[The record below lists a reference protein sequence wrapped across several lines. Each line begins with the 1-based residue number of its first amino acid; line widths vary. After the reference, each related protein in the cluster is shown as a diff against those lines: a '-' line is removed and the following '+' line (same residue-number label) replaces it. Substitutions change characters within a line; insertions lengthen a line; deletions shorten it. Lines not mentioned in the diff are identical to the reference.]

1 MFQFARR
8 SFWHVWSLVSAK
20 EQKSARSARH
30 RSFAL
35 QPAFHWSA
43 RRLHAPPRLASPSRR
58 ERGECS
64 AAEGHRR
71 RRLRVRRRP
80 APPEPTG
87 PRHRGRLAGDRPK
100 KRNCAFTRS
109 NSSRNLDFLNAFA
122 SPLQVAKRSNCAFS
136 TVRGQRLSPAV
147 DNDSLEVTTS
157 TRSRTR
163 SSRRDGRCACH
174 MRARRLEDAVDGP
187 RAPQS
192 GAAQQEQPPWLHDVH
207 TYHRTHLLLS
217 AALHDLTPHLLS
229 MASSGSLECR
239 MRCAIAHFEHF
250 CC

>member
-1 MFQFARR
+1 MQLLCSRTC
-8 SFWHVWSLVSAK
+8 SA
-20 EQKSARSARH
+20 
-30 RSFAL
+30 
-35 QPAFHWSA
+35 QPAIGWLVGRSTL
-43 RRLHAPPRLASPSRR
+43 RPRLTRHPASPRPHAANEENAALR
-58 ERGECS
+58 KAIEDADYECGVGLLRLNQLNLVTVVASS
-64 AAEGHRR
+64 AT
-71 RRLRVRRRP
+71 V
-80 APPEPTG
+80 
-87 PRHRGRLAGDRPK
+87 PK

-122 SPLQVAKRSNCAFS
+122 SPLQVAKRSNCVFS

-174 MRARRLEDAVDGP
+174 MRARRLDDAVDGP

-192 GAAQQEQPPWLHDVH
+192 GAAQQEQPPWLHDVNH

-229 MASSGSLECR
+229 IASSGSPECR
-239 MRCAIAHFEHF
+239 MRCAIAHF
-250 CC
+250 

>member
-1 MFQFARR
+1 MSCNSSAARTCSAQQATR
-8 SFWHVWSLVSAK
+8 WLVGRLSALA
-20 EQKSARSARH
+20 SRAT
-30 RSFAL
+30 
-35 QPAFHWSA
+35 
-43 RRLHAPPRLASPSRR
+43 PPRLALTPRTRR
-58 ERGECS
+58 MQRCGRPYADYEC
-64 AAEGHRR
+64 GVGLL
-71 RRLRVRRRP
+71 RLNQLDLVTVVALP
-80 APPEPTG
+80 ATV
-87 PRHRGRLAGDRPK
+87 PK
-100 KRNCAFTRS
+100 KRSCAFTRS

-174 MRARRLEDAVDGP
+174 MRARRLDAVDGP

-217 AALHDLTPHLLS
+217 AALHDLTPNFS
-229 MASSGSLECR
+229 R
-239 MRCAIAHFEHF
+239 
-250 CC
+250 

>member
-1 MFQFARR
+1 MHSSAAELAALSQP
-8 SFWHVWSLVSAK
+8 LVGWLVDSPP
-20 EQKSARSARH
+20 S
-30 RSFAL
+30 
-35 QPAFHWSA
+35 P
-43 RRLHAPPRLASPSRR
+43 HAPPRLASPSRR

-87 PRHRGRLAGDRPK
+87 PCRRGRLAGVRRPSRK
-100 KRNCAFTRS
+100 QRSCAFTRS

-174 MRARRLEDAVDGP
+174 ARPSTRRRGWTSSATEWRCSTRTAAMAP
-187 RAPQS
+187 RCQPYVPPHTPATVG
-192 GAAQQEQPPWLHDVH
+192 GATRSDPP
-207 TYHRTHLLLS
+207 
-217 AALHDLTPHLLS
+217 P
-229 MASSGSLECR
+229 SLDSEFR
-239 MRCAIAHFEHF
+239 KS
-250 CC
+250 

>member
-1 MFQFARR
+1 MSCNCSAAELAALSQP
-8 SFWHVWSLVSAK
+8 LVGWLVDSPP
-20 EQKSARSARH
+20 S
-30 RSFAL
+30 
-35 QPAFHWSA
+35 P
-43 RRLHAPPRLASPSRR
+43 HAPPRLASPSRR

-174 MRARRLEDAVDGP
+174 MRARRLDAVDGP

-207 TYHRTHLLLS
+207 TYHLTHQPATAGSDPPLS
-217 AALHDLTPHLLS
+217 LDS
-229 MASSGSLECR
+229 EFRKS
-239 MRCAIAHFEHF
+239 
-250 CC
+250 

>member
-1 MFQFARR
+1 MQLLCSRTCSAQ
-8 SFWHVWSLVSAK
+8 SQPLVGWLVDSPP
-20 EQKSARSARH
+20 S
-30 RSFAL
+30 
-35 QPAFHWSA
+35 P
-43 RRLHAPPRLASPSRR
+43 HAPPRLASPSRR

-174 MRARRLEDAVDGP
+174 MRARRLDDAVDGP

-192 GAAQQEQPPWLHDVH
+192 GAAQQEQPPWLHDVNH

-229 MASSGSLECR
+229 IASSGSPECR
-239 MRCAIAHFEHF
+239 MRCAIAHF
-250 CC
+250 

>member
-1 MFQFARR
+1 MASEQTESFFGTNVMQLLCSRTCSPSHALVGQNRTAR
-8 SFWHVWSLVSAK
+8 L
-20 EQKSARSARH
+20 
-30 RSFAL
+30 
-35 QPAFHWSA
+35 
-43 RRLHAPPRLASPSRR
+43 RLHAPPRLASPSRR

-64 AAEGHRR
+64 SAEGHRR

-174 MRARRLEDAVDGP
+174 ARP
-187 RAPQS
+187 S
-192 GAAQQEQPPWLHDVH
+192 
-207 TYHRTHLLLS
+207 T
-217 AALHDLTPHLLS
+217 
-229 MASSGSLECR
+229 
-239 MRCAIAHFEHF
+239 
-250 CC
+250 

>member
-1 MFQFARR
+1 MPCNSAAAELAALSQP
-8 SFWHVWSLVSAK
+8 LVGWLVDSPP
-20 EQKSARSARH
+20 S
-30 RSFAL
+30 
-35 QPAFHWSA
+35 P
-43 RRLHAPPRLASPSRR
+43 HAPPRLASPSRR

-87 PRHRGRLAGDRPK
+87 PRHRGRLASDRPKK

-122 SPLQVAKRSNCAFS
+122 APLQVPKRSNCAFS

-163 SSRRDGRCACH
+163 SSQGTAGAH
-174 MRARRLEDAVDGP
+174 AMRARRLDAVDGP

-192 GAAQQEQPPWLHDVH
+192 GAVQQEQPAP
-207 TYHRTHLLLS
+207 
-217 AALHDLTPHLLS
+217 
-229 MASSGSLECR
+229 
-239 MRCAIAHFEHF
+239 RCA
-250 CC
+250 

>member
-1 MFQFARR
+1 MSCNCSAAELAAL
-8 SFWHVWSLVSAK
+8 SPPLVGWLVDSPP
-20 EQKSARSARH
+20 S
-30 RSFAL
+30 
-35 QPAFHWSA
+35 P
-43 RRLHAPPRLASPSRR
+43 HAPPRLASPSRR

-87 PRHRGRLAGDRPK
+87 LDLVTVVASPATVRRSATVPP
-100 KRNCAFTRS
+100 FTRS

-174 MRARRLEDAVDGP
+174 MRARRLDDAVDGP

-192 GAAQQEQPPWLHDVH
+192 GAAQQEQPPWLHDVNH

-217 AALHDLTPHLLS
+217 AALHDLTPTFS
-229 MASSGSLECR
+229 R
-239 MRCAIAHFEHF
+239 
-250 CC
+250 

>member
-1 MFQFARR
+1 MQSSAAEVAA
-8 SFWHVWSLVSAK
+8 SATLWLVDSA
-20 EQKSARSARH
+20 
-30 RSFAL
+30 
-35 QPAFHWSA
+35 P
-43 RRLHAPPRLASPSRR
+43 RLHAPPRLASPSRR

-87 PRHRGRLAGDRPK
+87 LDLVTVVASPATVRRSATVPP
-100 KRNCAFTRS
+100 FTRS

-174 MRARRLEDAVDGP
+174 MRARRLDDAVDGP

-192 GAAQQEQPPWLHDVH
+192 GAAQQEQPPWLHDVNH

-217 AALHDLTPHLLS
+217 AALHDLTPTFS
-229 MASSGSLECR
+229 R
-239 MRCAIAHFEHF
+239 
-250 CC
+250 

>member
-1 MFQFARR
+1 MNMCVVTPEPPPLRFKVGPRSKHAQRDPKHTRGIGVKIINSSWRARGAAPLFGLCLRSRAARARGLGREPVRFASAQRSRR
-8 SFWHVWSLVSAK
+8 FLSNSLVGWLVDSPP
-20 EQKSARSARH
+20 S
-30 RSFAL
+30 
-35 QPAFHWSA
+35 P
-43 RRLHAPPRLASPSRR
+43 HAPPRLASPSRR

-100 KRNCAFTRS
+100 KRKCAFTRS

-122 SPLQVAKRSNCAFS
+122 SPLQVVKRSNCAFS

-174 MRARRLEDAVDGP
+174 ARP
-187 RAPQS
+187 S
-192 GAAQQEQPPWLHDVH
+192 
-207 TYHRTHLLLS
+207 T
-217 AALHDLTPHLLS
+217 
-229 MASSGSLECR
+229 
-239 MRCAIAHFEHF
+239 
-250 CC
+250 

>member
-1 MFQFARR
+1 MQLLCSRTC
-8 SFWHVWSLVSAK
+8 SA
-20 EQKSARSARH
+20 
-30 RSFAL
+30 
-35 QPAFHWSA
+35 QPATRWLVGRLSA
-43 RRLHAPPRLASPSRR
+43 LASRATPPRLALTPRTRRMQRCGRPS
-58 ERGECS
+58 
-64 AAEGHRR
+64 R

-174 MRARRLEDAVDGP
+174 ARPSTRRRGWTSSATEWRCSTRTAAMAP
-187 RAPQS
+187 RCAYVPPHTPATVGGATRSDPQ
-192 GAAQQEQPPWLHDVH
+192 
-207 TYHRTHLLLS
+207 LLS
-217 AALHDLTPHLLS
+217 I
-229 MASSGSLECR
+229 ASSGSPECR
-239 MRCAIAHFEHF
+239 MRCAIAHF
-250 CC
+250 

>member
-1 MFQFARR
+1 MKPTSTVRTHFRKCPQTPQQTEIL
-8 SFWHVWSLVSAK
+8 FWVSCNAILCSQVAACEAATLSLVRAG
-20 EQKSARSARH
+20 
-30 RSFAL
+30 
-35 QPAFHWSA
+35 SA
-43 RRLHAPPRLASPSRR
+43 RRLHAPPRLATPSRR
-58 ERGECS
+58 ERGECR
-64 AAEGHRR
+64 AAEGQQR

-87 PRHRGRLAGDRPK
+87 PRRRGRLAGVQRPSQK
-100 KRNCAFTRS
+100 QRNCAFTRS

-174 MRARRLEDAVDGP
+174 ARPSTRRRRNRGWRCSTRTAAM
-187 RAPQS
+187 AP
-192 GAAQQEQPPWLHDVH
+192 
-207 TYHRTHLLLS
+207 
-217 AALHDLTPHLLS
+217 
-229 MASSGSLECR
+229 
-239 MRCAIAHFEHF
+239 RCACTTSHTNLLP
-250 CC
+250 

>member
-1 MFQFARR
+1 MLCSR
-8 SFWHVWSLVSAK
+8 SCSPEPRSGWST
-20 EQKSARSARH
+20 
-30 RSFAL
+30 
-35 QPAFHWSA
+35 
-43 RRLHAPPRLASPSRR
+43 PRLAFTRHPASPRPHAANEENAALR
-58 ERGECS
+58 KAIEDADYEC
-64 AAEGHRR
+64 GVGLL
-71 RRLRVRRRP
+71 RLNQLDLVTVVASP
-80 APPEPTG
+80 ATV
-87 PRHRGRLAGDRPK
+87 PK

-174 MRARRLEDAVDGP
+174 MRARRLDAVDGP

-217 AALHDLTPHLLS
+217 LIH
-229 MASSGSLECR
+229 
-239 MRCAIAHFEHF
+239 I
-250 CC
+250 

>member
-1 MFQFARR
+1 MKPTSRPISECPR
-8 SFWHVWSLVSAK
+8 SRPNPFLDVCNAI
-20 EQKSARSARH
+20 
-30 RSFAL
+30 AL
-35 QPAFHWSA
+35 QPNLQSEPRSCGQNRTA
-43 RRLHAPPRLASPSRR
+43 RLRLHAPPRLASPSRR

-174 MRARRLEDAVDGP
+174 ARPSTRRRGWTSSATEWRCSTRTAAM
-187 RAPQS
+187 AP
-192 GAAQQEQPPWLHDVH
+192 
-207 TYHRTHLLLS
+207 
-217 AALHDLTPHLLS
+217 
-229 MASSGSLECR
+229 
-239 MRCAIAHFEHF
+239 RCAYVPPHTPATVGGATRSDPPPSLDSEFRKS
-250 CC
+250 